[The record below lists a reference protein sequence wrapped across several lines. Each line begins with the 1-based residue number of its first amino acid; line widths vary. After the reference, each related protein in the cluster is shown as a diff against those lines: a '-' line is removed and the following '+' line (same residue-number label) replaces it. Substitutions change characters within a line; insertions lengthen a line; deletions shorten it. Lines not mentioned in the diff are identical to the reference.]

1 MINTVKIKL
10 LLLCHSFNW
19 LLQVPLLLWLNLFHI
34 LLWMFLLYSYLLL
47 FLLELFD
54 FNFDVIHILV
64 NYFCCG
70 GEFDVVF
77 GGKLAANKRANV
89 FDEVTDLGLEG
100 CKGRLNLG
108 KLGVVFE
115 LLWVSKERVVLGEFA
130 RVGDYGREGIRRRD
144 KVFEGLVLHC

>member
-19 LLQVPLLLWLNLFHI
+19 LLQVPLLLWLNLFYI

-47 FLLELFD
+47 FLLELLDFD
-54 FNFDVIHILV
+54 FDVIHILV

-89 FDEVTDLGLEG
+89 FDEVTDLGLE
-100 CKGRLNLG
+100 CCEGRLNLG

-115 LLWVSKERVVLGEFA
+115 LLWISEERVVLGKFA
-130 RVGDYGREGIRRRD
+130 RVGDYGRERVRRRD
-144 KVFEGLVLHC
+144 KVLEGLVLHC